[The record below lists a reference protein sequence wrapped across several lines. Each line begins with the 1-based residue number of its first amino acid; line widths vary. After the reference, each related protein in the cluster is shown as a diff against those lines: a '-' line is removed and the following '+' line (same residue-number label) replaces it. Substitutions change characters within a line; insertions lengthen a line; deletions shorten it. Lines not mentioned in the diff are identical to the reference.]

1 MFIKLNVFCVLGHK
15 VSCEAINLAGQ
26 RRPAVLSYSFDKD
39 GLVQID
45 QVKISTTT
53 GCATLNP
60 NVISNQTEVICN
72 IEESLR

>member
-1 MFIKLNVFCVLGHK
+1 MFIKLNVFSVLGHK

-26 RRPAVLSYSFDKD
+26 RRPAVLSYSFNSD
-39 GLVQID
+39 GTVQID
-45 QVKISTTT
+45 QVKVATNT
-53 GCATLNP
+53 GCATLNA